1 MGYFQKFLDPSFH
14 NLPLKPSTRQNLLCA
29 SYETRCLVKF
39 HPRNSLIYNNSAQ
52 TALLHANKDTNSNIR
67 TSKKKWYSIRI
78 RTCTF
83 SANASIST
91 SLDFVTKELNQ
102 FVLRLVL
109 SMRSTLDST
118 CLSVQVLV
126 ERIELVSLSR
136 LCQTYYEETFSVQS
150 IMWTTSTTKAVQ
162 VRGSKN
168 VLVKIGIASLWKRD
182 ACCVC
187 V

>member
-1 MGYFQKFLDPSFH
+1 MRVLRNPLLGQVSSSEPPWFKTILQKLRVCTQTRTQIH
-14 NLPLKPSTRQNLLCA
+14 PLGQ
-29 SYETRCLVKF
+29 V
-39 HPRNSLIYNNSAQ
+39 
-52 TALLHANKDTNSNIR
+52 
-67 TSKKKWYSIRI
+67 KKWYSINF

-126 ERIELVSLSR
+126 ERIELVSVSC

-150 IMWTTSTTKAVQ
+150 IMWTTSTTKAVE
-162 VRGSKN
+162 VRGSKD
-168 VLVKIGIASLWKRD
+168 VLAKIGITGLWKRD